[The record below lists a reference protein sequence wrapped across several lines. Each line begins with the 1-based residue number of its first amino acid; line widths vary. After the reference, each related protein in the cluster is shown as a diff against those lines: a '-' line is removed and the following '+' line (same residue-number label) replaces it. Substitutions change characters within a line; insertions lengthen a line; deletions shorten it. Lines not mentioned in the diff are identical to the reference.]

1 MLFPNPS
8 HGQDNGYDGEYC
20 AGSGL
25 LLNINDDHNI
35 DDDDGDDD
43 DDDDD
48 DDDSDDNDGDASSD
62 YVEQNPDEEWREIE
76 INSQKFRV
84 SSLGRVQLTNVLV
97 TKRLLHAGYY
107 RIGRVYKYQ
116 VHRLVALAFSPN
128 EEAYLEY
135 KKSEDH
141 KNGTNSITN
150 SGSVG
155 EVTKKDQLKMLN
167 DLRRLNLLN
176 YIKKNLEV
184 NIREFDGN
192 ELTLNPPIQP
202 GDLVHKSSCLFAS
215 ILPNW
220 HRLMLWHIRG
230 RWFRAIAFFED
241 HKNT

>member
-8 HGQDNGYDGEYC
+8 HGQGNSRQIVQKTLDGNVVRVWNPSVLLVIHLKSQKIALVFVIADIIHHSSFAHPKVSFLDKSDYDDHDDNGYDGEYC

-128 EEAYLEY
+128 EEGKEY
-135 KKSEDH
+135 VNHIATS
-141 KNGTNSITN
+141 NRAS
-150 SGSVG
+150 
-155 EVTKKDQLKMLN
+155 
-167 DLRRLNLLN
+167 
-176 YIKKNLEV
+176 NLEWCTSKENV
-184 NIREFDGN
+184 
-192 ELTLNPPIQP
+192 
-202 GDLVHKSSCLFAS
+202 
-215 ILPNW
+215 
-220 HRLMLWHIRG
+220 
-230 RWFRAIAFFED
+230 
-241 HKNT
+241 